1 MMNRKLRVGVML
13 VLCAYFTIT
22 ALAGQNIRFLKEK
35 HDFGEIH
42 EEGGAVKYAFLF
54 VNTGADP
61 LEIKNVE
68 ASCGCT
74 TPDWTDSALM
84 PGDTGFVVAEY
95 DPLNRPG
102 KFEKS
107 LNVSYSAGQSGSA
120 SATLYIEGMVSPRA
134 ATMEDELPLL
144 LGQIRLK
151 YKALNIGRVT
161 TEKVVTESFKV
172 YNEGD
177 SAVRWLE
184 DKSSLPGHV
193 QVVFDPVVLEPKTL
207 GEIRLTFDPVKK
219 ADLGFV
225 SDNIRLYTD
234 EAEDEVKELHVIAT
248 ISEYFPPR
256 TEEEMKKAPKLSFDK
271 TQHDFGSV
279 NKGVT
284 AITDFKIT
292 NNGMEDLEIRSVKP
306 NCGCTVARLKK
317 QTIAPGET
325 VSFEVRFDTSGRQ
338 GRQYKT
344 VTVFSNDPLAPS
356 QMISIKA
363 DVN

>member
-1 MMNRKLRVGVML
+1 MMKRNLRVGVMV

-22 ALAGQNIRFLKEK
+22 SLAGQNIRFLKEK
-35 HDFGEIH
+35 HDFGEVH
-42 EEGGAVKYAFLF
+42 EEAGPVKHEFLF
-54 VNTGADP
+54 VNTGSESLAI
-61 LEIKNVE
+61 ENVE

-74 TPDWTDSALM
+74 TPAWTDTALM

-95 DPLNRPG
+95 NPLNRPG

-107 LNVSYSAGQSGSA
+107 LNVSYVIGQAGSA
-120 SATLYIEGMVSPRA
+120 TATLYIEGMVSPRA
-134 ATMEDELPLL
+134 KTMEDELPLL
-144 LGQIRLK
+144 MGQIRMK
-151 YKALNIGRVT
+151 YKALNMGRVT

-184 DKSSLPGHV
+184 EKSSIPGHV
-193 QVVFDPVVLEPKTL
+193 ELRFEPVVLEPKTL
-207 GEIRLTFDPVKK
+207 GEITLTFDPVKK

-234 EAEDEVKELHVIAT
+234 EAEDEIKELHVIAT

-256 TEEEMKKAPKLSFDK
+256 TEEEMKKAPKLTFDK
-271 TQHDFGSV
+271 TQHDFGNV
-279 NKGVT
+279 NEGTTVV
-284 AITDFKIT
+284 TDFNIT
-292 NNGMEDLEIRSVKP
+292 NNGKEDLEIRSVKP
-306 NCGCTVARLKK
+306 NCGCTVAKLKK
-317 QTIAPGET
+317 KSISPGET
-325 VSFEVRFDTSGRQ
+325 MTFEVSFDTSGRQ

-344 VTVFSNDPLAPS
+344 VTVFSNDPSAPS